1 MDRHAFLASGLAA
14 LTMTTSAGAAA
25 VNDPRIAAIERRA
38 GGRLGVYAVDTGS
51 GNTIAYRAHERFPMC
66 STFKLLAVGAV
77 LARVDE
83 GNEYLTRR
91 VAIADADLLAYAPIA
106 KAHLRIGSM
115 TIAELCA
122 AAIEWSDNTA
132 ANLLLHSL
140 LGPSHVTAFARTIG
154 DPVTR
159 LDRNEPTL
167 NTAREG
173 DLRDTTEPAAMAA
186 DMRELVLGNA
196 LKPASRTHLR
206 TWLLQAQTGKQ
217 KLQRDLPKS
226 WRTGDKTGSG
236 DFNTSNDVAIMW
248 PPDRA
253 PIIVAAYFTRSNA
266 SESVRDGALPAVGR
280 VIATRF
286 SAG

>member
-1 MDRHAFLASGLAA
+1 MERHAFLASGLATLA
-14 LTMTTSAGAAA
+14 MSTTARAAET
-25 VNDPRIAAIERRA
+25 NDPRIAAIERRA
-38 GGRLGVYAVDTGS
+38 GGRIGVYAIDTGS
-51 GNTIAYRAHERFPMC
+51 GQTIAHRAHDRFPMC
-66 STFKLLAVGAV
+66 STFKVLAVSAV

-83 GNEYLTRR
+83 GNEDLSRR

-106 KAHLRIGSM
+106 KAHLQLGSM

-140 LGPSHVTAFARTIG
+140 LGPAHVTAFARKIG

-159 LDRNEPTL
+159 LDRDEPSL
-167 NTAREG
+167 NTAIPG
-173 DLRDTTEPAAMAA
+173 DERDTTEPAAMVA
-186 DMRELVLGNA
+186 DLRALVLGTA
-196 LKPASRTHLR
+196 LKPASRTRLQ
-206 TWLLQAQTGKQ
+206 TWMLQCQTGKT

-236 DFNTSNDVAIMW
+236 DHNTSNDIAIMW

-253 PIIVAAYFTRSNA
+253 PIVVAAYFTRSIA
-266 SESVRDGALPAVGR
+266 SEAVRDGALPAIGR
-280 VIATRF
+280 VIAQRF
-286 SAG
+286 TAG